1 MTWKNEPKVKYLH
14 LDTRM
19 KIANILQSNWRKEI
33 TKIYTYVMCRI
44 FCYFIRYVRN
54 LNCYLFRLLFKYRA
68 FIKITSTFILQD
80 SISEEKLTL
89 RPPVFSF
96 VCCKIMLEED
106 EYRREF
112 ASYKSWMIGCFAK
125 VGYLPVHRIIIRFYL
140 KAKL

>member
-1 MTWKNEPKVKYLH
+1 ML
-14 LDTRM
+14 
-19 KIANILQSNWRKEI
+19 S
-33 TKIYTYVMCRI
+33 TKIVVLVQGVYYDAVI
-44 FCYFIRYVRN
+44 FV
-54 LNCYLFRLLFKYRA
+54 
-68 FIKITSTFILQD
+68 LQD
-80 SISEEKLTL
+80 KIYEEKLTI

-96 VCCKIMLEED
+96 VCCKIILEED